1 MRLKL
6 PYFLVAEFYISLVR
20 EKKRENNGER
30 ERERWRPHCLL
41 FITQLWK
48 LCNITS
54 AVALFGPDRHKTLP
68 RFMGRADRLPPGR
81 EVARFCEST

>member
-1 MRLKL
+1 M
-6 PYFLVAEFYISLVR
+6 
-20 EKKRENNGER
+20 EKGER
-30 ERERWRPHCLL
+30 KVEAALP

-68 RFMGRADRLPPGR
+68 RFMGRANRLYLLGGR
-81 EVARFCEST
+81 WQGSARAPSIGNIA